1 MQFQENAKRLSAATQ
16 SLETGFYSMLG
27 SLGGEGTTSVV
38 GAIGKMSDN
47 FVKGTSDFTKALLYG
62 TKTLT
67 GMGLNLLKNTLPT
80 YMAVYKGTRDANLV
94 SGGGGGGMFG
104 GVGKKA
110 GGFAKGVGRRL
121 PMLGAIG
128 TAGMSIHGL
137 ADDDPTNDKSSWA
150 GIAGSVLGGIAGAM
164 LGGPMGAMVGA
175 TLGNMAGSAVG
186 GMFSGD
192 GKAIGG
198 DLTAG
203 KSYLVGE
210 RGPELVTPSMASTVT
225 SNANL
230 NNALNFKPLETKM
243 TSMVTELNAT
253 NKKLTNMVDGV
264 NMLVGVNSKILRSTE
279 GSLRV
284 QRNVTGNVL
293 SA

>member
-1 MQFQENAKRLSAATQ
+1 
-16 SLETGFYSMLG
+16 
-27 SLGGEGTTSVV
+27 
-38 GAIGKMSDN
+38 
-47 FVKGTSDFTKALLYG
+47 
-62 TKTLT
+62 
-67 GMGLNLLKNTLPT
+67 MGLNLLKNTLPT

-94 SGGGGGGMFG
+94 SGGGGGMFG
-104 GVGKKA
+104 GFGKKA

-128 TAGMSIHGL
+128 TAGMSVHGL
-137 ADDDPTNDKSSWA
+137 VDDDPTNDKSSWT
-150 GIAGSVLGGIAGAM
+150 GLAGSVIGGIAGAM

-186 GMFSGD
+186 GMFGD
-192 GKAIGG
+192 GRA
-198 DLTAG
+198 
-203 KSYLVGE
+203 VGTMGATGQRFE
-210 RGPELVTPSMASTVT
+210 PETRLLQIDKGETVLNQKEAKT
-225 SNANL
+225 FANL
-230 NNALNFKPLETKM
+230 NFEPLETKM

-284 QRNVTGNVL
+284 QRSVTGNVL